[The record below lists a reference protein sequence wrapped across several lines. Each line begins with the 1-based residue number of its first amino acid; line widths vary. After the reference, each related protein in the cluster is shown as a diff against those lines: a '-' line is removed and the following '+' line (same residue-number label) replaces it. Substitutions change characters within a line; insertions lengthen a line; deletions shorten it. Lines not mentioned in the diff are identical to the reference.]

1 MTQEEEEQINKVIQA
16 LDKVSEQTIRHV
28 LYSILKNYPDE
39 SRKVINAIILK
50 QKSNIKPLCQNKRK

>member
-1 MTQEEEEQINKVIQA
+1 MTQEEEEEQINKVIQA

-50 QKSNIKPLCQNKRK
+50 QKKQ